1 MSEPS
6 FSLGPL
12 SAIIET
18 YPYKQMIRRLTCF
31 SLGPLSAIIET
42 EARVRG
48 PHIITEFQFRPTQ
61 CYH

>member
-42 EARVRG
+42 LTSAENIEKVKVSV
-48 PHIITEFQFRPTQ
+48 
-61 CYH
+61 